1 LNSITNF
8 LIGLISIIILS
19 GCNLD
24 STESIKLARIEDK
37 YLFLEDVI
45 NEIPINLKKED
56 SIVYIN
62 NYVNNWITSQLIV
75 KKAQEMI
82 PNNLLNVDKKIEKY
96 RKSLIS
102 YEFEQFYIS
111 KRLDTSITTF
121 ETLEYYNQ
129 HSDDFVLNDYIIKCL
144 YLKIPKNSS
153 QLKNIKKHFKL
164 YKEGDIDI
172 LTKYAQKS
180 AETFYFNEEEWLFYD
195 DLLKQVPIEGF
206 NKVNFITQKKKIY
219 FEKESFIYFV
229 NIYDFR
235 IKDGTSP
242 LSFEKEKIKSILL
255 NIRAN
260 ELRKE
265 LRSNLYSDGIENNSI
280 EIF

>member
-1 LNSITNF
+1 MNTITNILF
-8 LIGLISIIILS
+8 GLISAAILS

-24 STESIKLARIEDK
+24 SNESIKLARIEDNLL
-37 YLFLEDVI
+37 YLDDI
-45 NEIPINLKKED
+45 IDEIPLNIDKED

-62 NYVNNWITSQLIV
+62 NYINNWITSQLIV
-75 KKAQEMI
+75 KKANEMI
-82 PNNLLNVDKKIEKY
+82 PNSLLNVNKKIEKY

-111 KRLDTSITTF
+111 KRLDTSVTTF

-144 YLKIPKNSS
+144 YLKVPKNSKQIKS
-153 QLKNIKKHFKL
+153 IKKHFRL
-164 YKEGDIDI
+164 TKENDIDI

-180 AETFYFNEEEWLFYD
+180 AEIFYFNEDEWIFYD
-195 DLLKQVPIEGF
+195 DLIKQIPLEGY
-206 NKVNFITQKKKIY
+206 NKVNFITKKKKVQ
-219 FEKESFIYFV
+219 FEKEDFIYFV

-235 IKDGTSP
+235 VKDGTSP

-265 LRSNLYSDGIENNSI
+265 LRANLYSDGLENNTI
-280 EIF
+280 EIY

>member
-1 LNSITNF
+1 MNTITNLFFGLTF
-8 LIGLISIIILS
+8 LIILS
-19 GCNLD
+19 SCNLD
-24 STESIKLARIEDK
+24 SNESKKLARIEDK
-37 YLFLEDVI
+37 FLYLDDI
-45 NEIPINLKKED
+45 TNEIPINLKKED

-62 NYVNNWITSQLIV
+62 NYINNWITSQLIV
-75 KKAQEMI
+75 KKAKEMI

-144 YLKIPKNSS
+144 YLKVPKRSI
-153 QLKNIKKHFKL
+153 QLKNIKKYFKL
-164 YKEGDIDI
+164 SKEGDIDI

-180 AETFYFNEEEWLFYD
+180 AEIFYFNNEEWIFYD
-195 DLLKQVPIEGF
+195 DLLKQIPIEGY
-206 NKVNFITQKKKIY
+206 NKVNFITKKKKIY
-219 FEKESFIYFV
+219 FEKDNFMYFV
-229 NIYDFR
+229 NIYDFI

-242 LSFEKEKIKSILL
+242 LSFEKDKIKSILL
-255 NIRAN
+255 NIKAN
-260 ELRKE
+260 NLRKE
-265 LRSNLYSDGIENNSI
+265 LRSNLFSDGIENNSI